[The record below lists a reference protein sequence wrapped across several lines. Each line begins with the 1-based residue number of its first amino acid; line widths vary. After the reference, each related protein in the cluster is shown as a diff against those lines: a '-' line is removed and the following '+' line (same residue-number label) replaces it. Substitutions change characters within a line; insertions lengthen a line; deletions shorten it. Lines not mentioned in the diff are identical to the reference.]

1 MAQLAAAVGLSPTPC
16 WCRIKAM
23 DASGVVRSDSVL
35 IVRCLST
42 TGQRDD
48 VRTVLAPATQRCEAL
63 LHQVLFKLPG

>member
-1 MAQLAAAVGLSPTPC
+1 
-16 WCRIKAM
+16 M